1 MTNRLELL
9 FNCFNHWE
17 QHYVWKNQLWII
29 NFNYCKF
36 LRRNANKEI
45 KLVASNSS
53 VFLTHTLGSGWK
65 KKLDTFCGNHIKATL
80 DCWCQHI
87 HKQRNE
93 RSQPSSWEYLFRFPH
108 PVFLCQREGQWLR
121 SCLDTGRN
129 VTSLTWCDW
138 SRGCLSRAECLWVGA
153 TSSHSPSS
161 VGFIRPSYIHL
172 VC

>member
-53 VFLTHTLGSGWK
+53 VFLTHTRGSGWK
-65 KKLDTFCGNHIKATL
+65 KKVEYILWQPYQSNIRLLVSTYPQATKWKKPAIIL
-80 DCWCQHI
+80 RVFVQISPPSLFVSARRAVAVELPGHWQECNLPHLMWLEQRMSQQSLVFVGRSHLFPFSLLCRI
-87 HKQRNE
+87 HK
-93 RSQPSSWEYLFRFPH
+93 
-108 PVFLCQREGQWLR
+108 
-121 SCLDTGRN
+121 T
-129 VTSLTWCDW
+129 
-138 SRGCLSRAECLWVGA
+138 
-153 TSSHSPSS
+153 
-161 VGFIRPSYIHL
+161 
-172 VC
+172 

>member
-65 KKLDTFCGNHIKATL
+65 KKKLNTFCGNHIKATL
-80 DCWCQHI
+80 DCWCQQAKKWKKPAIILRVFVQISPPSLFVSVRRAVASELPGHWQERNLPHLMWLEQRMPQQSRVFVGRSHLFPFSLLCRI
-87 HKQRNE
+87 HK
-93 RSQPSSWEYLFRFPH
+93 
-108 PVFLCQREGQWLR
+108 
-121 SCLDTGRN
+121 T
-129 VTSLTWCDW
+129 
-138 SRGCLSRAECLWVGA
+138 
-153 TSSHSPSS
+153 
-161 VGFIRPSYIHL
+161 
-172 VC
+172 